1 MLFGENM
8 KSRDA
13 KILRIYLGEDNHNEG
28 KPLYEW
34 LVLKAREFGMKGAT
48 VLRGIEGYGAS
59 THLHTAKVLRL
70 SADLPVV
77 VELVDTEEQVEAF
90 LDIIEGVIDSGM
102 AVIEDVHVRFYRS
115 RKER

>member
-1 MLFGENM
+1 ME
-8 KSRDA
+8 SQDA
-13 KILRIYLGEDNHNEG
+13 KILRIYIGEDSRCEG

-77 VELVDTEEQVEAF
+77 IEVVDTEEQVKAF
-90 LDIIEGVIDSGM
+90 LDEVEGTIDSGM
-102 AVIEDVHVRFYRS
+102 AVMEDVHVRLYRS
-115 RKER
+115 RESK